1 MRARTIRALALACGV
16 LLSVWITAAQ
26 VRDRAAFATAPS
38 LQGGGEPGRSSPR
51 SSASPD
57 EALRSR
63 ADPDAIAR
71 IRDEALQ
78 RSQVMDVISYLTDVY
93 GPRLTGSPNL
103 KHAAEYAVGK
113 LREWGVSNPHL
124 ESWGPFGKGW
134 SNERFS
140 AHVLAPQSYPLI
152 GYPKAW
158 TPGTDGTVTGDAVLA
173 AIESDQDLQEW
184 RGKLRAKFVLIS
196 PLRNV
201 GAAFDPLGRR
211 WTDEQL
217 EALSQPPQPRPPAT
231 SGAAPQR
238 PAQPRDF
245 LRRRLQFFVD
255 EGVAA
260 VIEAGRGDGGTVF
273 VMAGNLPPSAGTP
286 VPPQVVLAVEHY
298 GRIARTLQKHIPV
311 RLEMNVQNTFY
322 DDDLNSFNIVGDIPG
337 TDKANELVMIGAHL
351 DSWHAGTGATDNA
364 AGSAVMLEVMRILK
378 ATGLNMRR
386 TVRIGLWTGEEEG
399 LFGSRAY
406 VSDHLADRATMQLKP
421 EHARLSAYYNL
432 DNGTGAIRGIYLQGN
447 SAVAPIFQ
455 EWMALFAD
463 LGMKTLAVR
472 SVGGTD
478 HTSFDAV
485 GLPAFQFVQD
495 PIEYDPRTH
504 HSNMDVY
511 ERIQPQDVMRNAAI
525 IASFVYQTANR
536 DELLPRKPLPRP
548 VSGR

>member
-1 MRARTIRALALACGV
+1 MRAPTVRPLASVACGV
-16 LLSVWITAAQ
+16 LLVAVTTAAQ
-26 VRDRAAFATAPS
+26 VRDRAD
-38 LQGGGEPGRSSPR
+38 L
-51 SSASPD
+51 
-57 EALRSR
+57 
-63 ADPDAIAR
+63 DAVAQIKE
-71 IRDEALQ
+71 EALQ

-93 GPRLTGSPNL
+93 GPRLTGSANL
-103 KHAAEYAVGK
+103 KNAAQYTVGK

-124 ESWGPFGKGW
+124 ESWGPLSKGW

-140 AHVLAPQSYPLI
+140 AHVIAPQSYPLI

-158 TPGTDGTVTGDAVLA
+158 TPGTNGTVTGDAVLA
-173 AIESDQDLQEW
+173 TIESDQDLQAW
-184 RGKLRAKFVLIS
+184 RGKLRGKFVLIS
-196 PLRNV
+196 PLRTV
-201 GAAFDPLGRR
+201 RAVFDPPGRR
-211 WTDEQL
+211 LTDEQL
-217 EALSQPPQPRPPAT
+217 ETLSQPPQPRPPAAT
-231 SGAAPQR
+231 GSAPPR
-238 PAQPRDF
+238 PAPPRD
-245 LRRRLQFFVD
+245 LARRRLQFLVD

-260 VIEAGRGDGGTVF
+260 VVEAGRGDGGTVF
-273 VMAGNLPPSAGTP
+273 VMGGNLPQSPGTP

-311 RLEMNVQNTFY
+311 TLELNVQNTFS
-322 DDDLNSFNIVGDIPG
+322 DDDLNSFNVVGDIPG

-364 AGSAVMLEVMRILK
+364 VGSAVMLEVMRILK
-378 ATGLNMRR
+378 ATGLHVRR

-406 VSDHLADRATMQLKP
+406 VTDHLADRNTMQLKP

-455 EWMALFAD
+455 DWMAPFAD

-495 PIEYDPRTH
+495 PIEYEPRTH

-511 ERIQPQDVMRNAAI
+511 ERIQQQDVMQNAAI
-525 IASFVYQTANR
+525 IATFVYQTANR
-536 DELLPRKPLPRP
+536 DELLPRKPLPQPASSR
-548 VSGR
+548 